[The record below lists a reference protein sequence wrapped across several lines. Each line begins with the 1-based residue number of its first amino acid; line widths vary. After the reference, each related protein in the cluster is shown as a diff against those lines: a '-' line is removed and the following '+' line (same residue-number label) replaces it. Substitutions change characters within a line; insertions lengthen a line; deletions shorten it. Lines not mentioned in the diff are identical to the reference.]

1 MRTLAL
7 LLLLSSSLSLAQDP
21 LGLNPPPP
29 PPPPAE
35 GQAWSM
41 VGGRTLGFNKTA
53 VEGGMGFPGMH
64 VSLMRGV
71 TDNVDIGG
79 RVGFNYAVEGL
90 LPLYISGVRGQFAVK
105 VRLVN
110 KDTVSLALR
119 ADPGI
124 AFYFMRGSAVV
135 AMLLPIGFSLG
146 IAASSAVT
154 LSLSFDLPMWIG
166 FSTTGGPAVLT
177 APVLSG
183 AGVEYFVSSDL
194 LVYLSVKMGPSFES
208 RAGSATLT
216 MEGKVGVAYRF

>member
-29 PPPPAE
+29 PPAE

-41 VGGRTLGFNKTA
+41 VGGRTLGFNKTM

-79 RVGFNYAVEGL
+79 RVGFNYSVEGL
-90 LPLYISGVRGQFAVK
+90 LPLYIPGIRGQFAVK

-119 ADPGI
+119 TDPGV
-124 AFYFMRGSAVV
+124 AFYFLRGSAVIGL
-135 AMLLPIGFSLG
+135 LLPIGFSLG

-166 FSTTGGPAVLT
+166 FSTAGGPAVLT

-183 AGVEYFVSSDL
+183 AGVEYFVTSDL
-194 LVYLSVKMGPSFES
+194 LAYLSVKMGPSFES
-208 RAGSATLT
+208 QGGTATLT